1 MEKLQPE
8 LFLRIFCLLDH
19 RNLAAAQLVCR
30 RWKMLG
36 SENSLW
42 CDLFIERWGSDQATF
57 YAPSD
62 SKSWKHVYMVQD
74 RCDRNGLGLKIIR
87 EGDDCYLI
95 HQGEIQRHLGSRTTK
110 IEDISDSSADYKD
123 DRGEE
128 PSLSILDKILFFI
141 GDLESASVQ
150 AKRSRLV

>member
-1 MEKLQPE
+1 
-8 LFLRIFCLLDH
+8 
-19 RNLAAAQLVCR
+19 
-30 RWKMLG
+30 MLG
-36 SENSLW
+36 SDDSLW

-57 YAPSD
+57 YAPAD

-95 HQGEIQRHLGSRTTK
+95 HEGEIQRHLGSRK
-110 IEDISDSSADYKD
+110 SKMEDSGYKD
-123 DRGEE
+123 DREE
-128 PSLSILDKILFFI
+128 VPSLSVFDKILFFI

>member
-1 MEKLQPE
+1 MEKLPPE

-30 RWKMLG
+30 RWKVLG
-36 SENSLW
+36 SDNNLW

-62 SKSWKHVYMVQD
+62 SKPWKHVYMVQD

-87 EGDDCYLI
+87 EGDDYYLI
-95 HQGEIQRHLGSRTTK
+95 HQGEIQRHLGSRTMK
-110 IEDISDSSADYKD
+110 IEDISDSPDHKD
-123 DRGEE
+123 DKEE
-128 PSLSILDKILFFI
+128 PNLSILDKILFFI
-141 GDLESASVQ
+141 GDLESANIQ